1 MIYNDISHIIII
13 TNDAEKVG
21 YEIFKERIKKNLW
34 PIYYKTKLSGFLRE
48 GIEVLFYIAG
58 DNELA
63 QSFVASATI
72 ESIVEDKDIITDPNK
87 KFARVLYHLKFK
99 NIKIFK
105 EKIEIKKHLDNLKF
119 IKAENKRYFGLYLQ
133 GGVKKID
140 KDTFDYIL
148 SQTK

>member
-1 MIYNDISHIIII
+1 MSYNDLSHIIII
-13 TNDAEKVG
+13 TNDAEKIG
-21 YEIFKERIKKNLW
+21 YEIFKERIKQNLW
-34 PIYYKTKLSGFLRE
+34 PIYYKTKLSGFLKE
-48 GIEVLFYIAG
+48 GIKVLFYIAG

-63 QSFVASATI
+63 QSFVASAVI
-72 ESIVEDKDIITDPNK
+72 ENIVENKDVITDPNK
-87 KFARVLYHLKFK
+87 KFARILYNLKFK

-119 IKAENKRYFGLYLQ
+119 IRSENKRYFGLYLQ

-148 SQTK
+148 GKTK